1 VERQRF
7 LDNIAWRLGRPR
19 VASAP
24 SRSVFG
30 PPPSYVEK
38 PLGTGVSEPVERFK
52 TELELVG
59 GKVAIAASLVEVQ
72 ALLRAELDFWKARQI
87 VSWAAAEFDGWGLDR
102 IFAEKECLCYRP
114 SADPEAQAAFRK
126 AALEADVGI
135 TAVDFA
141 IANTGTLAIAAR
153 AGRPRS
159 VSLLPTVHFALVK
172 ESQLVDRLGHAFT
185 GYRNAGSLVASNVHF
200 ITGPSRTSDIENDLS
215 IGVHGPAAV
224 SVILWRNAS

>member
-24 SRSVFG
+24 ARSVFG
-30 PPPSYVEK
+30 PPESYVQK
-38 PLGTGVSEPVERFK
+38 PLGSGVSDRAERFK
-52 TELELVG
+52 LELEQVG
-59 GKVAIAASLVEVQ
+59 GKVVMASSLADAH
-72 ALLRAELDFWKARQI
+72 ALLRAELEFWKAHRV
-87 VSWAAAEFDGWGLDR
+87 VSWASAEFEGWSLER
-102 IFAEKECLCYRP
+102 IFADVACNCYRP
-114 SADPEAQAAFRK
+114 SADAEHHALFRA

-159 VSLLPTVHFALVK
+159 VSLLPTVHVALVK
-172 ESQLVDRLGHAFT
+172 ESQLVDRIGQAFA
-185 GYRNAGSLVASNVHF
+185 GYRQAGTLLASNVHF

-224 SVILWRNAS
+224 SAIVWRNAS